1 MLVAGGTLFQVPSG
15 CSDEFAR
22 AVAFGIRDV
31 LAAGAISIFD
41 QVVVQPVVDG
51 VVVDGEGS

>member
-1 MLVAGGTLFQVPSG
+1 MLVTGGALFQVPSG
-15 CSDEFAR
+15 CSEEFAR

-31 LAAGAISIFD
+31 LAAGAISVFD

-51 VVVDGEGS
+51 VVADGEAS